1 MNEPLSLL
9 DIERLLADG
18 SPHARAATASK
29 VATLVDLPSLG
40 AAQRRE
46 LEMVLRMFARDA
58 ELMVRAAL
66 AEQLKAS
73 RHLPLDVAETLAR
86 DAVDVARPILSFSDV
101 LPDALLI
108 EIVNSGDG
116 GKQLAIAGR
125 ATVSEAVSSALIE
138 EGSEAAVVRL
148 ASNDG
153 AAIADGGFDR
163 MLERFAGSTAVATG
177 LANRAQLP
185 PTVAERVIARVS
197 DRLSADLVA
206 RHALPAEI
214 AEQLVDQ
221 AREKATAGYAAV
233 IGEADA
239 SRDLARQL
247 FHAGKLTPSLALRSL
262 CMGDLP
268 FFEASISLKAGIP
281 LGSAQTL
288 ISDVGGRGLK
298 AVAERAQLPPS
309 FLPTVRAAVIA
320 IRETN
325 YDGLPGDRVRFMKR
339 IIERVLTQIEEV
351 GAETLDYLLAKL
363 AEPEPAAAA

>member
-9 DIERLLADG
+9 DVERLLADG
-18 SPHARAATASK
+18 SPRARAATAAK

-40 AAQRRE
+40 TAQRRE
-46 LEMVLRMFARDA
+46 LETVLRMFARDA
-58 ELMVRAAL
+58 EMMVRAAL

-73 RHLPLDVAETLAR
+73 RHLPLDVAESLAR
-86 DAVDVARPILSFSDV
+86 DAVDVARPILSFSDL
-101 LPDALLI
+101 LPDSLLI
-108 EIVNSGDG
+108 EIVSAGDAA
-116 GKQLAIAGR
+116 KQFAIAGR
-125 ATVSEAVSSALIE
+125 PSVSEAVGVALIE
-138 EGSEAAVVRL
+138 DGSEAAVARL

-153 AAIADGGFDR
+153 AKIAESGFER
-163 MLERFAGSTAVATG
+163 MLERFATSTSVVSG
-177 LANRAQLP
+177 LANRTQLP
-185 PTVAERVIARVS
+185 PTIAERVIARVS
-197 DRLSADLVA
+197 EHLSADLVA
-206 RHALPAEI
+206 RHALPAGI
-214 AEQLVDQ
+214 ASQLVDQ
-221 AREKATAGYAAV
+221 AREKATAGYAAI

-247 FHAGKLTPSLALRSL
+247 YQSGKLTPSIALRSL

-268 FFEASISLKAGIP
+268 FFEASVSLKAGIP

-288 ISDVGGRGLK
+288 IADVAGRGLK

-309 FLPTVRAAVIA
+309 FLPAVRAAVIA